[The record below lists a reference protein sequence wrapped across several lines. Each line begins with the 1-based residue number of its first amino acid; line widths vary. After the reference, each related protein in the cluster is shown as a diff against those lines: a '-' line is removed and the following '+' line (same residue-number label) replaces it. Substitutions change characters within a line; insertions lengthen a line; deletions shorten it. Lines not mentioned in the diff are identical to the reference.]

1 MTFSFSHLI
10 FIVLKIVYGCVDAIT
25 PYWDEIDDED
35 ESVLASSTNSNNV
48 VKTINQSLS
57 RDHYSTGSIRSDKRS
72 N

>member
-10 FIVLKIVYGCVDAIT
+10 FIVLKIAYDCVDAIT

-48 VKTINQSLS
+48 DKTINQSLL
-57 RDHYSTGSIRSDKRS
+57 RNHYSTGSIRSDKRS